1 MQVEQLK
8 QYVKFMKEERIVKLE
23 LYETVK
29 IQISE
34 LNFIKE
40 NEALPSVPA
49 DKTRE
54 EKNDEDER
62 KFFNPDQWAKGG

>member
-1 MQVEQLK
+1 
-8 QYVKFMKEERIVKLE
+8 MKEERIVKLE